1 MAKVLIWLASGEM
14 EKLQPGIIYGTNAR
28 KHGWVDDVQFV
39 IFGES
44 ERLMLEHPETFELLQ
59 NNSAAYCKFVADD
72 MGITATLEEK
82 GANIIYVG
90 DYISNFIKEGY
101 QVITF

>member
-1 MAKVLIWLASGEM
+1 MAKILIWLASGDL

-28 KHGWVDDVQFV
+28 KHGWLDDVQFV
-39 IFGES
+39 VFGES
-44 ERLMLEHPETFELLQ
+44 EKLMLEHPETFELLQ
-59 NNSAAYCKFVADD
+59 KSNAAYCKFVADD
-72 MGITATLEEK
+72 MGITSSLTEK